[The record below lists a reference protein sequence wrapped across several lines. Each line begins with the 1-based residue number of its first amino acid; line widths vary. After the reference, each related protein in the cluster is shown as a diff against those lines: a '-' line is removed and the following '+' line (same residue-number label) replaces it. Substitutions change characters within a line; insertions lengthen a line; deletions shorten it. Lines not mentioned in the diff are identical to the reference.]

1 MNLLFLLPLFFIFT
15 ILFKYIW
22 IPLRIQLH
30 FRRQGVKGPGYRP
43 IFGNPAGIQRRMFAE
58 AESSRSVSFNHEG
71 VVERVMPQYYN
82 WSKVYG
88 DTFLYWFGSKARL
101 ALSDPDMIKEIL
113 VNESGSF
120 GKIRFDPALK
130 LLFGDGLVALE
141 GERWGVHRRIANKA
155 FSMERVKEWVPE
167 IVDSIRN
174 MMSKWDA
181 TIEASNKSEFEFD
194 VHKEFHQLSGDIIS
208 RTAFGSNFSEGKRIF
223 ELQKQQS
230 VLVMQSLRK
239 VCVPGSR

>member
-1 MNLLFLLPLFFIFT
+1 MSFVFLFPLFFTILFT

-22 IPLRIQLH
+22 IPMRIQLH

-43 IFGNPAGIQRRMFAE
+43 IFGNSAGIQRRMIAK
-58 AESSRSVSFNHEG
+58 ALSSRSFSFNHEG

-113 VNESGSF
+113 VSKSGSF
-120 GKIRFDPALK
+120 GKIRFDPATR

-141 GERWGVHRRIANKA
+141 GEKWVVHRRIATQV
-155 FSMERVKEWVPE
+155 FSMERVKLCW
-167 IVDSIRN
+167 R
-174 MMSKWDA
+174 
-181 TIEASNKSEFEFD
+181 
-194 VHKEFHQLSGDIIS
+194 
-208 RTAFGSNFSEGKRIF
+208 
-223 ELQKQQS
+223 
-230 VLVMQSLRK
+230 
-239 VCVPGSR
+239 